1 MKEGSTKT
9 KRARDTMRAEYD
21 FSAGVRGKY
30 VRARR
35 RQAKAIVLD
44 PDVARRFKTS
54 KAVNDALRAVLRAQ
68 K

>member
-1 MKEGSTKT
+1 
-9 KRARDTMRAEYD
+9 MRTEYD

-30 VRARR
+30 ANVYRR
-35 RQAKAIVLD
+35 GTNVALLD